1 MANSYRE
8 AYKQAMADIRKDL
21 KKEGKSC
28 ITTSLKQLKLRSL
41 YDTEEGMELMEQG

>member
-21 KKEGKSC
+21 RKEGKSC
-28 ITTSLKQLKLRSL
+28 IYTSLKQLKLRNI
-41 YDTEEGMELMEQG
+41 YDMEEMEQG